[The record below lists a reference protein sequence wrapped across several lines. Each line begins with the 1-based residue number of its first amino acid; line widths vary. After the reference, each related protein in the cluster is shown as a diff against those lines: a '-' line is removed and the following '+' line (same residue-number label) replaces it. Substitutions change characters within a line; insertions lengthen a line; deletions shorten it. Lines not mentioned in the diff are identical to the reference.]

1 MKRMKELNMEER
13 PYEKCER
20 FGPENLTD
28 SELLAVLLRTG
39 TRGENGPFPGRAFEH
54 PPLVL

>member
-20 FGPENLTD
+20 FGPENLRE
-28 SELLAVLLRTG
+28 SETERT
-39 TRGENGPFPGRAFEH
+39 P
-54 PPLVL
+54 